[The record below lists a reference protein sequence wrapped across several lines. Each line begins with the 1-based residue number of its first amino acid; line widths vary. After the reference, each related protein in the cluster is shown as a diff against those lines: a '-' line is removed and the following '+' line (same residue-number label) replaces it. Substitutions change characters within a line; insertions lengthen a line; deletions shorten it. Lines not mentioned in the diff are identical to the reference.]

1 MILHRIWLVI
11 SGLAGFP
18 IAGLSMLLLVPAAHQ
33 RSPAIVLLFIP
44 VLLVVWAI
52 SLFVRF
58 GRDRAI
64 SPSFRRWLLPF
75 YIVTGA
81 TVVWVTTWSFSR
93 DGRTE
98 PMFSPWS
105 TLIAGGFFLLPVV
118 HLLFFCK
125 TRSTEPDGA
134 ANGSQPIRSETNQTS
149 SAAGSRR

>member
-11 SGLAGFP
+11 SGVGGLP
-18 IAGLSMLLLVPAAHQ
+18 IAGLSMLLLVPAAHE
-33 RSPAIVLLFIP
+33 RSPVIVLLFIP
-44 VLLVVWAI
+44 VLLVVWSI
-52 SLFVRF
+52 TLFVRF
-58 GRDRAI
+58 GRDHAI
-64 SPSFRRWLLPF
+64 SPAFRRWLLPF

-98 PMFSPWS
+98 AVFSPWS

-125 TRSTEPDGA
+125 TRSSEPDGSA
-134 ANGSQPIRSETNQTS
+134 TRSQPFRSETTRTS
-149 SAAGSRR
+149 SAAGSDR